1 MQGVHNRTSHL
12 TQLYSDVKKS
22 ALTDLQPTLSPQFS
36 DLHRKYRIQKDR
48 LIAWGL
54 AWSDDGKGPDGNID
68 ESVARA
74 GLTETVDS
82 VLRNIKEVTE
92 EAERIRRASLPG
104 AYNKDGVKSLAPVDF
119 DETRYEDLLRDLTT
133 SIDILY
139 DLSDS
144 RRALA
149 RGEHPRFDS
158 SSFNT
163 YPVEKSRAGE
173 FSLKRKATSGAGS
186 HFGSEKRPLYPA
198 SQEPLLPSYTGLSTL
213 PPKVEPAALYL
224 PVGTSPPPY
233 EGFGVP
239 STTRLIAQIEL
250 NDAPKGIQMRLGGG
264 PRQAAVLI
272 EYAQFDPAYR
282 DTGVPPPLQRLEA
295 LAPQLSYV
303 RPENRPAFSLLGYF
317 EDPMQPRIGLIYEL
331 PHAIRTQ
338 LEAGLDPNLGVP
350 LSLLKLVQRSNKTQT
365 TSNEATTPA
374 LEDRFRMA
382 LRLVEQLYSLHNREI
397 AHCNINSSS
406 VMFAT
411 TANDAGSTRFD
422 AVRAP
427 VWTSFDLFSK
437 CAVEGPRT
445 DNAVNIYKHPLDSPT
460 DTTRDFQADFQF
472 DLYGLGLILLEIGLW
487 MPIGDLYK
495 QRYSVAD
502 FKLRVEKIWIPKLAA
517 KCGTAY
523 QQAVAECLAL
533 SDNPSGSKLA
543 VEGVYGVLLQY
554 LRRCVLIDEVDA
566 SSGLISAAAFEAEP
580 EMLSPAPT
588 EKPFTPPPQQVP
600 GELAVGWEEKTT
612 ADGRTFYIDHN
623 TRTTTWVD
631 PRTSAPPSVA
641 SRDVSRTQSFPAKS
655 GANTTPVHRSL
666 SEALMSPSSTPQ
678 QQRRL
683 IRSSTLPKT
692 SREST
697 APASFQITNTPST
710 RDFKRRITF
719 IQQRWRA
726 RQASRKLAMQTGIEP
741 GVVPRSRTRIADV
754 AAGPREKRYEFPE
767 IQLPPEILEHW
778 QSTACFQLQSLVER
792 ALRGSLESSSIRLVA
807 YGTTPSTARP
817 TFIVGCTSTAKVKN
831 ILKRHFKYDSG
842 TFDVRVKK
850 EDVRRCR
857 GPRRKSLVDTAHR
870 SVASMRDPDVPVAAN
885 PDYQE
890 RPMCGASIGAYRDD
904 EHLPP
909 ASFGGIILVDGRPY
923 GMSVHHMLELDDDD
937 EAPAQLD
944 DEMDDDESET
954 SSLVE
959 DTSDMISEDDDQS
972 TVRPPSVYM
981 EEDDS
986 EEPMSDTVGD
996 APGIMPGDFEEII
1009 VTQPA
1014 LDDAIDLDLHV
1025 DESDSDSDSGI
1036 DEDHLL
1042 SYKFGQVHASSGL
1055 RRTNKSFEGGFK
1067 SISQS
1072 LPQEID
1078 WALFELLPPRTYHAN
1093 VVRGGSKYCARSNRR
1108 TGDSFPAAVRNSTDL
1123 ACVKVHCRGRTSGL
1137 GSGVISSTMELV
1149 KIHGRHTF
1157 SASWTI
1163 AGDFGVGG
1171 DSGAW
1176 VVSNEDGRVCG
1187 HVLAA
1192 KKGRTYICPMDLLIE
1207 DIKLTLGASE
1217 VELPMDLNVVEITA
1231 AAGPRRREDEQMMSE
1246 AIDRLRIMDTDSGGG
1261 VRVPPSPN
1269 RAAPPPPFART
1280 EGSMQTAR

>member
-1 MQGVHNRTSHL
+1 MDSYRMQGIHNRTSHL

-22 ALTDLQPTLSPQFS
+22 ALTELQPTLSPQFG

-104 AYNKDGVKSLAPVDF
+104 ASNKDGVKMLAPVDF

-158 SSFNT
+158 STIHT
-163 YPVEKSRAGE
+163 YPAEKSGAGE
-173 FSLKRKATSGAGS
+173 FSLKRKATSGPESG
-186 HFGSEKRPLYPA
+186 FGSEKRSLNA
-198 SQEPLLPSYTGLSTL
+198 AFQEPLLPSYTGLSRL
-213 PPKVEPAALYL
+213 PPKIEPAALYL
-224 PVGTSPPPY
+224 PVGSSPPPY
-233 EGFGVP
+233 EALGVP

-250 NDAPKGIQMRLGGG
+250 NDAPKGIQMRLGDG
-264 PRQAAVLI
+264 PRQAAVLV

-282 DTGVPPPLQRLEA
+282 DTGVPPPLERLEA
-295 LAPQLSYV
+295 LAPLLSYV
-303 RPENRPAFSLLGYF
+303 RPDNRPAFSLLGYF
-317 EDPMQPRIGLIYEL
+317 EDPIQPRIGLIYEL
-331 PHAIRTQ
+331 PNSIRRQ
-338 LEAGLDPNLGVP
+338 LEAGLEPNLGVP
-350 LSLLKLVQRSNKTQT
+350 LSLLRMVQRTNKAQT
-365 TSNEATTPA
+365 TNNESTTPA

-406 VMFAT
+406 IVFAT
-411 TANDAGSTRFD
+411 SANDTGTTRFD
-422 AVRAP
+422 ALRAP

-437 CAVEGPRT
+437 CTVEGPRA
-445 DNAVNIYKHPLDSPT
+445 DEGVNIYKHPLDIPT
-460 DTTRDFQADFQF
+460 YTDRDFQADFQF

-533 SDNPSGSKLA
+533 SDNPKGSKLA

-554 LRRCVLIDEVDA
+554 LRRCVLIDEIG
-566 SSGLISAAAFEAEP
+566 SSSELVPVAAFEAGHET
-580 EMLSPAPT
+580 LSTTAS
-588 EKPFTPPPQQVP
+588 EQPFTPPPQQQQY

-623 TRTTTWVD
+623 TRTTTWAD
-631 PRTSAPPSVA
+631 PRTSAPPSLS
-641 SRDVSRTQSFPAKS
+641 SRDISRTQSFPMASKTS
-655 GANTTPVHRSL
+655 ATHAHRTM
-666 SEALMSPSSTPQ
+666 SEAPMTPPPVSQ
-678 QQRRL
+678 QQR
-683 IRSSTLPKT
+683 TMDGAT
-692 SREST
+692 
-697 APASFQITNTPST
+697 PARFHLTTTPST
-710 RDFKRRITF
+710 RDFKRRIIF
-719 IQQRWRA
+719 IQQLWRA
-726 RQASRKLAMQTGIEP
+726 RQASRKATLQIGAGP
-741 GVVPRSRTRIADV
+741 GMMPRTRARHSD
-754 AAGPREKRYEFPE
+754 AAISPREKRYEFPD
-767 IQLPPEILEHW
+767 IPLAPEILEHW
-778 QSTACFQLQSLVER
+778 QSNACFQLQSLVER

-807 YGTTPSTARP
+807 YGTTPTTARP

-831 ILKRHFKYDSG
+831 ILKRHFKYDSS

-857 GPRRKSLVDTAHR
+857 GPKRDPFASHAHR
-870 SVASMRDPDVPVAAN
+870 SVAAMRDPDVPVAAN

-909 ASFGGIILVDGRPY
+909 ASFGGIILVDGKPY
-923 GMSVHHMLELDDDD
+923 GMSVHHMLELDDDEEVPAQPD
-937 EAPAQLD
+937 EA
-944 DEMDDDESET
+944 MDDDESET
-954 SSLVE
+954 SSLIE
-959 DTSDMISEDDDQS
+959 DNDDMISEDDDQS
-972 TVRPPSVYM
+972 TVRPPSVFIDD
-981 EEDDS
+981 DDS
-986 EEPMSDTVGD
+986 AEPMSDAAGD

-1009 VTQPA
+1009 ITQPA

-1055 RRTNKSFEGGFK
+1055 RRTVKSFEGGFK

-1093 VVRGGSKYCARSNRR
+1093 AVRGGSKFCARSNRR
-1108 TGDSFPAAVRNSTDL
+1108 TGDSFPGAIRSSTDL

-1137 GSGVISSTMELV
+1137 GSGMISSTMELV

-1157 SASWTI
+1157 SASWTV

-1176 VVSNEDGRVCG
+1176 VVSNDDGRVCG

-1207 DIKLTLGASE
+1207 DIKLTLGADE
-1217 VELPMDLNVVEITA
+1217 VVLPMELNTGEVVV
-1231 AAGPRRREDEQMMSE
+1231 PRRREDEQMMSE
-1246 AIDRLRIMDTDSGGG
+1246 AIDRLRLMETESGGG
-1261 VRVPPSPN
+1261 VKVPPSPS
-1269 RAAPPPPFART
+1269 RPAPVSPFARA
-1280 EGSMQTAR
+1280 EASMQTAR